1 MLFTL
6 GPKIYLGTNLSATTY
21 IDTYIHTYIGDLYE
35 ENYKMLM
42 EKNQRNSK

>member
-21 IDTYIHTYIGDLYE
+21 IDTYIHKYIHRWSIWGKLQNADG
-35 ENYKMLM
+35 K
-42 EKNQRNSK
+42 KSKKL